1 MEQKNQNKKDIAVLI
16 GCIILLFLG
25 CIAFFSARWY
35 INEFGDTGFDSI
47 LYTLFSEMSGT
58 DSAVI
63 MNFMTTALLPALV
76 AFVVLTLLFWAKR
89 GNGDRFY
96 PFTKK
101 RARIISLVL
110 SGVMLLSAAM
120 TVDLPGYIY
129 YVSQQSTIYQ
139 DEYVDPLKAE
149 ITFPEEKRNLIY
161 IFLESME
168 NTYMS
173 EDVGGALDRNTMP
186 ELTALVQ
193 DEENI
198 NFSHTDGI
206 GGFHNMTG
214 ASWTIGAMVA
224 HTSGIPLKVPIGV
237 DRNEYGQDSFLPG
250 VNTMTNVLQEA
261 GYYQTLMVGSD
272 ANVDGRKPYFA
283 IRATGRI

>member
-1 MEQKNQNKKDIAVLI
+1 MNERKKNTKDIAALI
-16 GCIILLFLG
+16 GCIVLLFLG
-25 CIAFFSARWY
+25 CLAFFSARWY
-35 INEFGDTGFDSI
+35 ITEFGDTGFDSI

-76 AFVVLTLLFWAKR
+76 AFVVLTLVFWAKR
-89 GNGDRFY
+89 GNGEKWY

-110 SGVMLLSAAM
+110 SGVMLLSAAV

-139 DEYVDPLKAE
+139 DEYVDPLKAK

-173 EDVGGALDRNTMP
+173 ADAGGALDRNVMP
-186 ELTALVQ
+186 ELTALAA

-198 NFSHTDGI
+198 NFSHFQPNI
-206 GGFHNMTG
+206 RKN
-214 ASWTIGAMVA
+214 
-224 HTSGIPLKVPIGV
+224 
-237 DRNEYGQDSFLPG
+237 DRFRHIYL
-250 VNTMTNVLQEA
+250 LQ
-261 GYYQTLMVGSD
+261 L
-272 ANVDGRKPYFA
+272 
-283 IRATGRI
+283 